1 MNTQGNLM
9 PGAVTPRD
17 RNKSVQEFFVGVDVG
32 GTNIKAGVVTSN
44 GRQLS
49 SIVLPTEGDKGP
61 DHGLRNIR
69 HAVDEAIEQSP
80 IRMRNITAIG
90 LATPGTLDIPNG
102 ILMEPAN
109 LPKWRHIPIRQLIG
123 DHFDKPTTLQNDANA
138 AAFGEFWGGAGRG
151 AHTLALWTLGTGIGC
166 GLIVNQKIV
175 EGAHSH
181 GGECGF
187 LYIQIENGR
196 PCATGMKGTLEAYA
210 GAAGFVIRA
219 REALEAGSNSTVLRK
234 LVDSGS
240 DLTPLLIADA
250 ATAGDPLALQLI
262 DDSAKLMA
270 YGTANLMHTIDP
282 DIVLFGGNMT
292 FGRNETELGRR
303 FISRVRTEINQLS
316 FPVPAAKI
324 RIDYASLGGNA
335 GVVGSA
341 GCAWAKFGLEAIA
354 RTRHHAS

>member
-1 MNTQGNLM
+1 M
-9 PGAVTPRD
+9 PGVTTAKD
-17 RNKSVQEFFVGVDVG
+17 RNRNVQEFFVGVDVG

-44 GRQLS
+44 GRPLS
-49 SIVLPTEGDKGP
+49 SIVLPTEADKGSE
-61 DHGLRNIR
+61 HGLRNIR

-109 LPKWRHIPIRQLIG
+109 LPKWRHIPIRKIIG
-123 DHFDKPTTLQNDANA
+123 DHFEKPTSLQNDANA

-151 AHTLALWTLGTGIGC
+151 AHTLALWTLGTGVGS
-166 GLIVNQKIV
+166 GLIVNGQIV

-187 LYIQIENGR
+187 LYIQMENGR

-210 GAAGFVIRA
+210 SAAGFVIRA
-219 REALEAGSNSTVLRK
+219 QDALDSGAKSTLLRQ

-240 DLTPLLIADA
+240 ELTPLLIADA

-262 DDSAKLMA
+262 DDSATFMA

-282 DIVLFGGNMT
+282 DVVLFGGNVT

-303 FISRVRTEINQLS
+303 FISRIRDEITQLS
-316 FPVPAAKI
+316 FPVPSSKI
-324 RIDYASLGGNA
+324 RIDYASLGGSA
-335 GVVGSA
+335 GFIGAA
-341 GCAWAKFGLEAIA
+341 GCAWSQFGVEASA
-354 RTRHHAS
+354 QSRCHAS